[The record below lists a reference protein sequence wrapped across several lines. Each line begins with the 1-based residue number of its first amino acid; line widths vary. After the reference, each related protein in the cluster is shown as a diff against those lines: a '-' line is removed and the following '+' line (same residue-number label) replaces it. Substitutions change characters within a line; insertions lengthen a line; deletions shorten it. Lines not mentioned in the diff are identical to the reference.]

1 VQRQTVEERL
11 SMYTVLG
18 ATGNIGSVITKKLLE
33 KGEKVRVVG
42 RNAARLQQYVHR
54 GAEAFVA
61 DVKDAEALTKA
72 LTGARAA
79 FLMMPP
85 GMTSPDYRAE
95 QEVESYAIATAAR
108 NSGLQY
114 AVNLSSIGAQA
125 PAGTGPI
132 LGLHDCERKLNAV
145 ERLNVLHLRPAY
157 FMENHLS
164 AIEMIQM
171 MGIFAGAL
179 KPDLKISMI
188 ATRDIGAHAAER
200 LLNLDFSG
208 KQTQELLGERD
219 LTMTEAAAIISR
231 GISKP
236 DLRYLQFTY
245 EQVEQA
251 LVQMGLSAKTAA
263 YFIEMF
269 HGMNNGIVAG
279 MEPRS
284 AANTTATTMETFV
297 REVFA
302 PAYQGIAVGV

>member
-1 VQRQTVEERL
+1 
-11 SMYTVLG
+11 MYTVLG

-42 RNAARLQQYVHR
+42 RNAAKLEPYVHR

-61 DVKDAEALTKA
+61 DIKDAEAVTKA

-95 QEVESYAIATAAR
+95 QEVESYAISTAAK

-132 LGLHDCERKLNAV
+132 LGLHDSERKLNAV

-157 FMENHLS
+157 FLENHLS
-164 AIEMIQM
+164 AISMIQM
-171 MGIFAGAL
+171 MGIFGGAL
-179 KPDLKISMI
+179 KPDLKIPMI
-188 ATRDIGAHAAER
+188 ATRDIGAYAAER
-200 LLNLDFSG
+200 LLRLDFSG

-219 LTMTEAAAIISR
+219 LNMTEVVAAISR
-231 GISKP
+231 GIGKS
-236 DLRYLQFTY
+236 DLCYVQFSY
-245 EQVEQA
+245 EQVEQT
-251 LVQMGLSAKTAA
+251 LVQMGLSTKTAA
-263 YFIEMF
+263 YLIEMF
-269 HGMNNGIVAG
+269 EGFNNGIVAG
-279 MEPRS
+279 LEPRS
-284 AANTTATTMETFV
+284 AANTTPTSIETFV
-297 REVFA
+297 KEVFA
-302 PAYQGIAVGV
+302 PAYQGMAVGA

>member
-1 VQRQTVEERL
+1 
-11 SMYTVLG
+11 MYTILG

-33 KGEKVRVVG
+33 KGETVRVVG
-42 RNAARLQQYVHR
+42 RNAARLQQYAHR

-61 DVKDAEALTKA
+61 DIKDTEALTKA

-95 QEVESYAIATAAR
+95 QEVESNAISTAAK

-132 LGLHDCERKLNAV
+132 LGLHHAELKLNAV

-157 FMENHLS
+157 FMENHHS

-171 MGIFAGAL
+171 MGILAGAL
-179 KPDLKISMI
+179 KPDLKIPMI
-188 ATRDIGAHAAER
+188 ATRDIGVYAAEH
-200 LLNLDFSG
+200 LLKLDFSG

-219 LTMTEAAAIISR
+219 LSMTEVAATISR
-231 GISKP
+231 GIGKP
-236 DLRYLQFTY
+236 ELRYVQFSY
-245 EQVEQA
+245 EQVEQT

-263 YFIEMF
+263 YLIEMF
-269 HGMNNGIVAG
+269 QGFNNGLVAG
-279 MEPRS
+279 LEPRS
-284 AANTTATTMETFV
+284 AGNSTPTSIETFV
-297 REVFA
+297 KEVFA
-302 PAYQGIAVGV
+302 PAYQGIAVGA

>member
-1 VQRQTVEERL
+1 
-11 SMYTVLG
+11 MYTILG
-18 ATGNIGSVITKKLLE
+18 ATGHIGSVITRKLLE
-33 KGEKVRVVG
+33 KGEKVRAVG
-42 RNAARLQQYVHR
+42 RNAGRLQQFVQR

-61 DVKDAEALTKA
+61 NIDDVEALTRA
-72 LTGARAA
+72 LTGVRAA

-85 GMTSPDYRAE
+85 GMTSPDYRAD
-95 QEVESYAIATAAR
+95 QEVETDALSTAAK
-108 NSGLQY
+108 NAGLPY

-132 LGLHDCERKLNAV
+132 LGLHASERKLNAV

-164 AIEMIQM
+164 AIGMIQM

-179 KPDLKISMI
+179 KPELKIPMI

-200 LLNLDFSG
+200 LINLDFSG
-208 KQTQELLGERD
+208 KRTQELLGERD
-219 LTMTEAAAIISR
+219 LSMTEATAIIGR

-236 DLRYLQFTY
+236 ELRYVQFTY
-245 EQVEQA
+245 EQVEGA

-269 HGMNNGIVAG
+269 QGMNNGIVASQ
-279 MEPRS
+279 EPRS
-284 AANTTATTMETFV
+284 AANTTPTTMETFV
-297 REVFA
+297 KDVFA
-302 PAYQGIAVGV
+302 PAYQGLAVGA